1 MKTNINRYL
10 LAVLL
15 CNAFI
20 FGEAQ
25 IINEDFSGLENRELV
40 SKNVPVSLA
49 DWEFSA
55 FCKGTFIR
63 NNTSNL
69 ALKIEG
75 SETTNPYIEG
85 YAITKKLDYEG
96 CVYLSFIHSKTN
108 SGDTNVKLD
117 LTIINGGLFAD
128 NNSDTKTIPVTT
140 HIANATA
147 TSESF
152 LIIGTTTETKI
163 KFSTPEK
170 KFIAIDDV
178 KVMKATTLSESTNNN
193 GTISEFDD
201 KLVTMETIRTLTG
214 GIWNT
219 LCLPFDVTK
228 ATMEQALGENQDIQ
242 MCTYSSYANEEMTF
256 SDATESTIT
265 AGTPFLI
272 KLNSTVTD
280 PTFQTVTVKNTPAQ
294 TIEHGGVKFVGTY
307 SPVTLNT
314 DGTNLFITKSN
325 DIAKPT
331 ADGTQMYGLRAY
343 IDLSGGSSSRPAR
356 ITFGDDDATTITTTK
371 HSQMPTTL
379 YDLSGRRRPANT
391 NSRRGLSIAD
401 GRLILT
407 K

>member
-1 MKTNINRYL
+1 MQSPSIEGWNFQICNAIVNDYWG
-10 LAVLL
+10 AVLRVEKDDK
-15 CNAFI
+15 NSSKKGYFI
-20 FGEAQ
+20 TEPIDYDGNVRLTFKMA
-25 IINEDFSGLENRELV
+25 ISKDKTTCSV
-40 SKNVPVSLA
+40 SVSV
-49 DWEFSA
+49 S
-55 FCKGTFIR
+55 
-63 NNTSNL
+63 
-69 ALKIEG
+69 
-75 SETTNPYIEG
+75 
-85 YAITKKLDYEG
+85 
-96 CVYLSFIHSKTN
+96 
-108 SGDTNVKLD
+108 
-117 LTIINGGLFAD
+117 
-128 NNSDTKTIPVTT
+128 
-140 HIANATA
+140 
-147 TSESF
+147 
-152 LIIGTTTETKI
+152 
-163 KFSTPEK
+163 
-170 KFIAIDDV
+170 
-178 KVMKATTLSESTNNN
+178 N
-193 GTISEFDD
+193 GTIISPSNASSSASVQKPMQTYTYILLVEKGATIRFDLTSD
-201 KLVTMETIRTLTG
+201 EYAIIDNIEVSTDGITLDEQRNYQDAIDGAVGNTIDVRTKRTLTG

-228 ATMEQALGENQDIQ
+228 ATMEQALGANQDIQ

-371 HSQMPTTL
+371 YSQTPATL

>member
-1 MKTNINRYL
+1 MQTYTYIL
-10 LAVLL
+10 LV
-15 CNAFI
+15 
-20 FGEAQ
+20 E
-25 IINEDFSGLENRELV
+25 
-40 SKNVPVSLA
+40 
-49 DWEFSA
+49 
-55 FCKGTFIR
+55 KGATIR
-63 NNTSNL
+63 FDLTSD
-69 ALKIEG
+69 E
-75 SETTNPYIEG
+75 
-85 YAITKKLDYEG
+85 YAIIDNIEVSTDGITLDEQRNYQ
-96 CVYLSFIHSKTN
+96 
-108 SGDTNVKLD
+108 D
-117 LTIINGGLFAD
+117 
-128 NNSDTKTIPVTT
+128 
-140 HIANATA
+140 
-147 TSESF
+147 
-152 LIIGTTTETKI
+152 
-163 KFSTPEK
+163 
-170 KFIAIDDV
+170 AIDGAVGNTIDV
-178 KVMKATTLSESTNNN
+178 RTK
-193 GTISEFDD
+193 
-201 KLVTMETIRTLTG
+201 RTLTG

-228 ATMEQALGENQDIQ
+228 ATMEQALGANQDIQ

-371 HSQMPTTL
+371 YSQTPATL